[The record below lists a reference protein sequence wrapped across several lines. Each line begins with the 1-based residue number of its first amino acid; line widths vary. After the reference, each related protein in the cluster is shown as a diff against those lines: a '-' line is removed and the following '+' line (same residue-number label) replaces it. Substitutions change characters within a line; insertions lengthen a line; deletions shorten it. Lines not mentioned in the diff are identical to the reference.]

1 MTLTASEVL
10 AGDRGD
16 AQHRLRCLTKRELAQ
31 VTHDALKTAHM
42 RSDLVLEAWLY
53 LYAFEESF
61 PGALG

>member
-1 MTLTASEVL
+1 
-10 AGDRGD
+10 
-16 AQHRLRCLTKRELAQ
+16 
-31 VTHDALKTAHM
+31 M